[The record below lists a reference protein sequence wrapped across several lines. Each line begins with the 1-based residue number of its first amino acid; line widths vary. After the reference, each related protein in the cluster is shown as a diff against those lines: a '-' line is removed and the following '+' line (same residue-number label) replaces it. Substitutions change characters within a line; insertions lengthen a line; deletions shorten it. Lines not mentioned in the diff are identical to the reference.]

1 MGRAQIKHRIHPRGV
16 FQVRVGQTTFRED
29 LLVSIATFFGVYI
42 LTGVVGTVVISL
54 SGADPLTSFAASFL
68 CLGNIGIGFGDVGPT
83 GNFAFLPAWIKWF
96 CSFLML
102 VGRLELF
109 TVYVLFSKH
118 FWKH

>member
-1 MGRAQIKHRIHPRGV
+1 
-16 FQVRVGQTTFRED
+16 
-29 LLVSIATFFGVYI
+29 
-42 LTGVVGTVVISL
+42 VGTVVISL